1 MHYNKTKVYKTITT
15 SKFLYLPDSIASRN
29 CFSDNRK
36 RPCALVLMA
45 IFSTKACAEDTVTF
59 QLNATKIPANSA
71 ESTTRKKGRK
81 ERKKKKRVIHFTQKK
96 KLITKR

>member
-71 ESTTRKKGRK
+71 ESTTGRK
-81 ERKKKKRVIHFTQKK
+81 EEMKERKNK
-96 KLITKR
+96 